1 MSDVM
6 IVTSMKTEVEAKF
19 LSVDLDG
26 VRAKLNNLG
35 AVCKQPMRLMRRVTI
50 DNAAMK
56 AKDAFLRVRD
66 EGHKVTMTYKQFD
79 ELSVSGAK
87 EIEVVV
93 GDFEDTVELL
103 KQVGLPYRSFQ
114 ESKRETWELGDIE
127 IMLDEWPWLDPY
139 VEVEAD
145 SEAKVK
151 ETAAKLGFGWKDA
164 VFGDVMAAYRVQ
176 YPHLNEKDTVGNIE
190 QVKFDQPL
198 PDLLKPQ
205 A

>member
-35 AVCKQPMRLMRRVTI
+35 AVCKQPMRLMSRVTI